1 MEEASWV
8 KHPGWQVRVEPEHDN
23 MREALIWLEQT
34 GNGAGLLRLVGAL
47 QPFWEV
53 RAQRAEAVAWLERG
67 LSRGHGASPQAR
79 LRALAGLGRH
89 LERQGDYARATSV
102 HEELLALAREHH
114 DALWETRALHVLG
127 LGALNQERYD
137 EATPLI
143 EGALAAYQQLGDEV
157 GVCWCRYCSG
167 IIAYGQGDLATAAAH
182 LAAALDGRRDR
193 GRLVVLAVHLNPL
206 GLVACDQGD
215 YRAAAACLSESF
227 SYWELDGS
235 EHWEFMAEWLAAV
248 ARLTACCGSP
258 ETAARLYGAA
268 EALFDAIGEPL
279 VVPPRSLYRRHVDTL
294 RDTLGA
300 EDFATNWA
308 AGRALPRGHAVE
320 ASRAVLAE
328 ALVAG
333 AGPLGDAPDEGPTLT
348 PREREVLRLLATGR
362 TDREIAS
369 ALFVSRRTVNSHV
382 TNIFGKLGVSSRRE
396 AAALVNHRQSPA
408 PGAAVRS
415 V

>member
-1 MEEASWV
+1 MSEILGPQRAGGQGLDAQQEES
-8 KHPGWQVRVEPEHDN
+8 
-23 MREALIWLEQT
+23 
-34 GNGAGLLRLVGAL
+34 GNRAILALLRDPEVADQVDLVITQRDDAY
-47 QPFWEV
+47 EV
-53 RAQRAEAVAWLERG
+53 WSARG
-67 LSRGHGASPQAR
+67 LVRFQR
-79 LRALAGLGRH
+79 LAVDGVPRFHIVEQLGVNPIADQRH
-89 LERQGDYARATSV
+89 DILTTCA
-102 HEELLALAREHH
+102 EEL
-114 DALWETRALHVLG
+114 
-127 LGALNQERYD
+127 
-137 EATPLI
+137 
-143 EGALAAYQQLGDEV
+143 AA
-157 GVCWCRYCSG
+157 
-167 IIAYGQGDLATAAAH
+167 AAAH

-300 EDFATNWA
+300 EEFATNWA

-320 ASRAVLAE
+320 ESRAVLAE

-396 AAALVNHRQSPA
+396 AAALVNHCQSPA